1 MAPSMPHAPQ
11 HASCS
16 SEKKA
21 WAGLKDATLDISV
34 SDFIDRVFG
43 GDTQDDIQGE
53 GPEDMYAG
61 RHTAQGEGPEM
72 LFDMSMPKRC
82 PELAEAFVIPRYF
95 AGDLMQRTP
104 PANATP
110 VASTVFREAWP
121 SLFVAPGS
129 TGGKLHV
136 DTLGTNFW
144 QLVIEGQKTWVFF
157 ERQDGPLLSPD
168 YLEKDW
174 GFDAMRPNYTRFPA
188 ARWAQR
194 YEAVLGPGD
203 AIFVPAGSPH
213 QVRNDVPTI
222 ALAGNYIDGSN
233 LEYAKEELTSY
244 LLKPKKAGD
253 HHRPEAE
260 ALLHHFNREGF
271 NTQPNMQQTDMAWG
285 EYKNQ
290 WRMYR

>member
-1 MAPSMPHAPQ
+1 M
-11 HASCS
+11 
-16 SEKKA
+16 
-21 WAGLKDATLDISV
+21 V
-34 SDFIDRVFG
+34 
-43 GDTQDDIQGE
+43 
-53 GPEDMYAG
+53 
-61 RHTAQGEGPEM
+61 
-72 LFDMSMPKRC
+72 
-82 PELAEAFVIPRYF
+82 
-95 AGDLMQRTP
+95 
-104 PANATP
+104 
-110 VASTVFREAWP
+110 
-121 SLFVAPGS
+121 
-129 TGGKLHV
+129 
-136 DTLGTNFW
+136 
-144 QLVIEGQKTWVFF
+144 
-157 ERQDGPLLSPD
+157 
-168 YLEKDW
+168 
-174 GFDAMRPNYTRFPA
+174 RFPA

-203 AIFVPAGSPH
+203 AIFVPAGSPHQVHDDVPPMPPHGWPH